1 MAEKKDGNWEIARLF
16 LLQVADLPGHVMSL
30 ISPVASSRCKC
41 GRATS
46 HAHYSGNHDF
56 FVKSGL
62 VLLLLSE
69 AVSFVQGWVKG
80 STTLYLSNAVIE
92 EYETVMRKMA
102 ELTAPYEY
110 LSWLAIV
117 LELITLI
124 LAVLAVASLH
134 SIKDKNTHGAAIVG
148 TVATFIIGMITK
160 RFYISAT
167 DAALTRL
174 PSVVDADLLAT
185 ARQVQEDFQRRYG
198 FWGTPAPDA
207 VNILCSLAGLGLF
220 MGALITTQHFTFWQP
235 SSADVSRPS
244 PPAPEPARPVAEQPI
259 AEPTFPTKFCR
270 YCGARIFRDSKF
282 CEECGGRLT

>member
-1 MAEKKDGNWEIARLF
+1 MARLF
-16 LLQVADLPGHVMSL
+16 LVRAAALLGDVMSL
-30 ISPVASSRCKC
+30 IPPVASGRCKC

-46 HAHYSGNHDF
+46 HIHYSSNHDF
-56 FVKSGL
+56 FVKLGL
-62 VLLLLSE
+62 ILLLLAE

-92 EYETVMRKMA
+92 EYETVMSKMA

-110 LSWLAIV
+110 LSWLAV
-117 LELITLI
+117 ALELITLI

-134 SIKDKNTHGAAIVG
+134 SIKDKNTHGGAIVG
-148 TVATFIIGMITK
+148 TAATFIIAMITK
-160 RFYISAT
+160 LFYISAT

-220 MGALITTQHFTFWQP
+220 MAALITTQHFTVWQP
-235 SSADVSRPS
+235 TPADLSRP
-244 PPAPEPARPVAEQPI
+244 PPPGLELTRPVIEEVTAK
-259 AEPTFPTKFCR
+259 PTMATKYCR
-270 YCGARIFRDSKF
+270 FCGARIVRDSVF
-282 CEECGGRLT
+282 CEECGKKLA